1 MASVQALASTG
12 VISSLGSVVVF
23 LDEPIEGVVQ
33 GSAPCGSGPPG
44 VVTKCLMVGMGFFG
58 HQEVGEAEA
67 GGVTVFLG
75 EVRFVEQV
83 QKLPQMDR
91 LGARGVNTGGAAGPL
106 ELGAQA

>member
-1 MASVQALASTG
+1 M
-12 VISSLGSVVVF
+12 
-23 LDEPIEGVVQ
+23 Q
-33 GSAPCGSGPPG
+33 GSRLADLDFPELCEMR
-44 VVTKCLMVGMGFFG
+44 VDALGFFG

-67 GGVTVFLG
+67 TVFLG

-91 LGARGVNTGGAAGPL
+91 LGARGVNTGWAAGPL